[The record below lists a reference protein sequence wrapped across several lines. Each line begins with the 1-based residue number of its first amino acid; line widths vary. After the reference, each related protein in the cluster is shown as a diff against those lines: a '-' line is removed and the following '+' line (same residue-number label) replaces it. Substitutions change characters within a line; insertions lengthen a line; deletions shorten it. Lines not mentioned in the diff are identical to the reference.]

1 MPSPNPRLLDVE
13 VVQWMQDCQESSQA
27 MIKLLIE
34 NAAKASQLTELR
46 QKLQDVQRSLHS
58 TQQALLLKTKECV
71 QGDREG

>member
-1 MPSPNPRLLDVE
+1 MPSPTDVE

-27 MIKLLIE
+27 MIKLLVE

-71 QGDREG
+71 QGEREG